1 MIWAIC
7 LIGAGLVGALA
18 AMAILAAVHTTP
30 RYDPPLR
37 PFRKW

>member
-18 AMAILAAVHTTP
+18 AMAILAFIHAP
-30 RYDPPLR
+30 RRYEPPAYRR
-37 PFRKW
+37 PF